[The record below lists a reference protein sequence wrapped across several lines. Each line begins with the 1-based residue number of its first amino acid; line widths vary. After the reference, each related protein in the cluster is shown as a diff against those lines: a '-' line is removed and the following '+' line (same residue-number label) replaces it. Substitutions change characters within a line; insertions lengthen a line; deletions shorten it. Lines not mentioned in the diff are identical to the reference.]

1 MLRRALVGRALH
13 DVAIVGSGVAGA
25 LLAWRLASRGLKVLL
40 VEAGPAVDRAQAV
53 ARFRALPTLEAPYP
67 PTALTPRPEY
77 LQAGPVPFTGVY
89 EQRVGGTTWHWLGTA
104 FRPLPGDF
112 SRWPLSYAE
121 LEPFYGEAER
131 ELGVAGDSLN
141 ALGSPRSTP
150 YPMPALPLGV
160 LERKVA
166 AASAPLGYPL
176 VALPAA
182 RNSVPYDGRSACCAS
197 ASCVPI
203 CPSGAKY
210 DASVHVAKAVRAGA
224 ELLAECRVERV
235 LFGEGRVS
243 GLVCVR
249 PDGSGLSLQAR
260 SYVLACHSVET
271 VRLLLSSEACRG
283 SGQVGRNLMGA
294 PGQVSWCL
302 AAEPLFPYRS
312 PQVLAGILRFRR
324 GRRERA
330 GFWTAVGADGWPVRT
345 PPELAREFTAR
356 GLFGAR
362 LREAIRDHAE
372 RQLLLVSSCEQR
384 PSAEN
389 RLELVGDSLK
399 VHYSIDDYT
408 RGALNE
414 ATLVHERI
422 FEALGATFRNHLDSA
437 ADPAHIL
444 GTARMGVSAADSVVG
459 PDLRCHDLANL
470 YLVGGMV
477 FPTATSAPPTLTVA
491 ALALRLAAGMG

>member
-1 MLRRALVGRALH
+1 MHRGPVVGGALY

-25 LLAWRLASRGLKVLL
+25 LLAWRLASRGLQVVL
-40 VEAGPAVDRAQAV
+40 VEAGPVVDRAEAV
-53 ARFRALPTLEAPYP
+53 ARFRAEMTLQAPYP
-67 PTALTPRPEY
+67 PTPLTARPTY
-77 LQAGPVPFTGVY
+77 TQVGPVPFTGVY

-112 SRWPLSYAE
+112 ARWPLSYAD
-121 LEPFYGEAER
+121 LEPFFGEAER

-166 AASAPLGYPL
+166 SASAPLGYPL

-203 CPSGAKY
+203 CPTGAKY

-224 ELLAECRVERV
+224 VLVAECRVER
-235 LFGEGRVS
+235 LEGTGIVT
-243 GLVCVR
+243 GLLAR
-249 PDGSGLSLQAR
+249 RADGSTLRIEAR
-260 SYVLACHSVET
+260 RYVLAAHSVET
-271 VRLLLSSEACRG
+271 VRLLLASGAANSSD
-283 SGQVGRNLMGA
+283 QVGRNLMGA

-312 PQVLAGILRFRR
+312 PQVLAGMLKFRQGTR
-324 GRRERA
+324 DRA

-345 PPELAREFTAR
+345 PPELAREFTR
-356 GLFGAR
+356 KGLFGAR

-384 PSAEN
+384 PHPDN
-389 RLELVGDSLK
+389 RITLQGDRLR
-399 VHYSIDDYT
+399 VHYSIDGYT
-408 RGALNE
+408 REALNE
-414 ATLVHERI
+414 ATRVHERI
-422 FEALGATFRNHLDSA
+422 FEALGGTARNHLDSA

-444 GTARMGVSAADSVVG
+444 GTTRMGLDPRTSVVT
-459 PDLRCHDLANL
+459 PAMRCHDVANL

-477 FPTATSAPPTLTVA
+477 FPTSTSAPPTLTVA
-491 ALALRLAAGMG
+491 ALALRLEEALVQ